1 MGVGW
6 GSKSALNVK
15 VAQSCP
21 TLRNP
26 MDYTIHRT
34 LQARILEKVAFP
46 FSRGSSQPRSPALQV
61 DSLSAE
67 PQGKP
72 KNTGVGNLSFLQGI
86 FLTQESNQDLLHF
99 RQIFYQL
106 PSIETEKAFDKIQH
120 PFMIR
125 TLQKASKEA
134 KYLNI
139 IKAIYDQP
147 ANIIYNGEKLKA
159 FPLRSGTRQGLP
171 FSQHEPGD

>member
-1 MGVGW
+1 M
-6 GSKSALNVK
+6 
-15 VAQSCP
+15 
-21 TLRNP
+21 
-26 MDYTIHRT
+26 
-34 LQARILEKVAFP
+34 
-46 FSRGSSQPRSPALQV
+46 

-72 KNTGVGNLSFLQGI
+72 KNTGVGSLSLLQGI

-134 KYLNI
+134 TYLNI

-147 ANIIYNGEKLKA
+147 VNIIQWWKTEGISSKIRNK
-159 FPLRSGTRQGLP
+159 TRIAILP
-171 FSQHEPGD
+171 TWTWWLTFFTFLVSLPPSFTKILSCWGNHCCPSVLQKFLYYQLGPQF